1 MRRSL
6 LANFVILAVTVA
18 IVAGAFASF
27 QRKRSSFERIDFTF
41 TRDNGVVVVKAVDPG
56 SSAEASG
63 LRPGDQIWLIGDTPS
78 NEIEGLQKTL
88 RRIGQKVPLIVA
100 RQVGHQTKTVRLNY
114 LVPELK
120 IDYAY
125 LILSFIG
132 FLYLAIGLFTLFR
145 GGRTESTL
153 FFFVTLL
160 SFIVYVYTPAG
171 DIDRTYKILQ
181 AVEEFATI
189 LLPPLTLNF
198 FLVFPRPIVRHQR
211 LIAAM
216 YIPPA
221 LLAAWDL
228 DLLLLGNRLAVATP
242 YRSFELIR
250 HWELVH
256 FAIYFTLAIVALAY
270 TYRMAAAVGKKQ
282 IKWIYLGMALGFVPF
297 LLVYLVPY
305 LVIGSVKPIYS
316 TISILP
322 LALIPLAFAVSILKY
337 KLWDVEVVIKE
348 ILAYSVTFIFG
359 MIAFSTIN
367 LILSHVIEERSA
379 LERNF
384 LAFTSGLLIAGVLIP
399 VKGRI
404 ESVIEMFVYRD
415 SYKHRRAIAEF
426 AQELATFHDVHELIS
441 MMRERLRDAL
451 GLQKMNLFTREGPSL
466 VIYDAEADIPRRS
479 TIIEFGAMP
488 SEGPLVLTEPRLP
501 EGSELPWQLLRAG
514 YRYLFPLRN
523 RGELQGLLL
532 LGTKRNEE
540 PLSRDDLHL
549 VESLCAPVALAIEN
563 SRLYGRLR
571 RQLEE
576 IRALKEYNENII
588 ESSSSA
594 IAVVSFDGTV
604 LTANHAFWELL
615 GGVVPGE
622 VPIEAIDEPIATLF
636 PPYDEMR
643 RTKARSITTTF
654 TNRNGEDKEVTI
666 TASPLNAEE
675 PDGARVLVI
684 GDITERVRLERELQ
698 DKERLASL
706 GLLAAGVAHEVNT
719 PLTGISSYAQLL
731 LADTQPDDPRYR
743 LLKKMEA
750 QSFRASHLVNNLLD
764 LIANRP
770 RSREMVNIAALI
782 AATVTLHEDLFTPRN
797 IQVHVGPVID
807 TEVQGNFH
815 DLQQVLTNILLN
827 ARDAV
832 AYGGNIWISAEENGS
847 KISIRIKDDGKGI
860 AADMIGKIFEPLVTT
875 KRGQGGTG
883 LGLAIIRRILH
894 ASDGDVTVESTPG
907 QGAEFTITLPK
918 TSGLVDQSIG
928 RTETDDDAIE
938 EPIEPLIH

>member
-1 MRRSL
+1 MRRSF
-6 LANFVILAVTVA
+6 LANLVILAVTVA

-41 TRDNGVVVVKAVDPG
+41 TRNSGVIGVKTVDPG
-56 SSAEASG
+56 SNAEAAG
-63 LRPGDQIWLIGDTPS
+63 LRAGDQILLIGETPS
-78 NEIEGLQKTL
+78 TEIEGLQKTL
-88 RRIGQKVPLIVA
+88 RRIGQKVPLVVQ
-100 RQVGHQTKTVRLNY
+100 RGKDLRRLDY

-132 FLYLAIGLFTLFR
+132 FLYLAIGIFTLFR

-153 FFFVTLL
+153 FFFITLL

-171 DIDRTYKILQ
+171 DIDATYKLLQ
-181 AVEEFATI
+181 LVEEFATI

-198 FLVFPRPIVRHQR
+198 FLVFPRPIVRYQR

-228 DLLLLGNRLAVATP
+228 DLLVLGNRLAIAAP
-242 YRSFELIR
+242 YRSLLLIQ

-256 FAIYFTLAIVALAY
+256 FAIYFTLAVVALAY
-270 TYRMAAAVGKKQ
+270 TYRTAAAVGKKQ

-305 LVIGSVKPIYS
+305 LVSGSVKPIYA

-359 MIAFSTIN
+359 MIAFSTVN
-367 LILSHVIEERSA
+367 LVLSHVIEERSA

-451 GLQKMNLFTREGPSL
+451 GLQRMNLFTREGASL
-466 VIYDAEADIPRRS
+466 VIYDAEPDIPRRA
-479 TIIEFGAMP
+479 TIVEFGAMP
-488 SEGPLVLTEPRLP
+488 AEGPLVLTDPRLP
-501 EGSELPWQLLRAG
+501 ESSELPWQLLRAG

-594 IAVVSFDGTV
+594 IAVVAFDGTV

-615 GGVVPGE
+615 GGVGPSE
-622 VPIEAIDEPIATLF
+622 VIDEPIATLF

-643 RTKARSITTTF
+643 RTKARSITTNF
-654 TNRNGEDKEVTI
+654 LNRNGEEKEVTI
-666 TASPLNAEE
+666 TASPLNADE

-731 LADTQPDDPRYR
+731 LADTDENDPRYR

-770 RSREMVNIAALI
+770 RSREIVNIPALI
-782 AATVTLHEDLFTPRN
+782 DATVNLHEDLFKPKN
-797 IQVHVGPVID
+797 IHVHVAPMCD
-807 TEVQGNFH
+807 AEVQGNFH

-832 AYGGNIWISAEENGS
+832 SDGGNIWITAEECGPNVV
-847 KISIRIKDDGKGI
+847 IRIKDDGKGI
-860 AADMIGKIFEPLVTT
+860 APDMIGRIFEPLVTT

-883 LGLAIIRRILH
+883 LGLAITRRILH
-894 ASDGDVTVESTPG
+894 ASDGEVTVESTPG
-907 QGAEFTITLPK
+907 HGAEFTITLPGK
-918 TSGLVDQSIG
+918 RIATTQDVE
-928 RTETDDDAIE
+928 TESVA
-938 EPIEPLIH
+938 PN